1 MKKPHGNSNE
11 NDNDHHLY
19 EIWDSEEKKVY
30 KYGISDDPIDD
41 DGLSKRLR
49 TQLALFN
56 NLVNWVR
63 FIGRILIQKIPGRRK
78 AKEIETK
85 HIKGHEEKYGERPR
99 GNRG

>member
-11 NDNDHHLY
+11 NDNDHHLC
-19 EIWDSEEKKVY
+19 EIWDTEENKVY
-30 KYGISDDPIDD
+30 KYGIPEDPIDD

-63 FIGRILIQKIPGRRK
+63 FIGRILI
-78 AKEIETK
+78 
-85 HIKGHEEKYGERPR
+85 
-99 GNRG
+99 